1 MDVNNKANADSHH
14 NSSSGEPEI
23 TESTG
28 NVFAD
33 LGFEDE
39 EAANLKVRA
48 RLMVRLR
55 RFIKERGM
63 TQQEAADFFGVNQ
76 PRISDLVNKKID
88 KFSIDTLVN
97 MLTQA
102 GVGVKID
109 FNEAETSSSSTS
121 PDAKVAA

>member
-1 MDVNNKANADSHH
+1 MDVNDKANTEPD
-14 NSSSGEPEI
+14 NRSSDGAEI

-33 LGFEDE
+33 LGFEAK

-55 RFIKERGM
+55 RFIKEHGM
-63 TQQEAADFFGVNQ
+63 TQEEAADFFGVTQ
-76 PRISDLVNKKID
+76 PRISDLVNKKIE
-88 KFSIDTLVN
+88 KFSIDILVN

-102 GVGVKID
+102 GVELRIGFD
-109 FNEAETSSSSTS
+109 ANESSSSSTK
-121 PDAKVAA
+121 DLRVAA

>member
-1 MDVNNKANADSHH
+1 MKSNDKTGTEPNER
-14 NSSSGEPEI
+14 SSGDAEI

-33 LGFEDE
+33 LGFEAE

-63 TQQEAADFFGVNQ
+63 TQDEAADYFGVNQ

-109 FNEAETSSSSTS
+109 FNEAESSSNES
-121 PDAKVAA
+121 AKVPA

>member
-1 MDVNNKANADSHH
+1 MDTKDKANTESH
-14 NSSSGEPEI
+14 NRSSGGPEI

-28 NVFAD
+28 NVFSD
-33 LGFEDE
+33 LGFEAE

-55 RFIKERGM
+55 RFIKQRGM

-109 FNEAETSSSSTS
+109 FDEAESSSTS
-121 PDAKVAA
+121 TSRDPKVPA